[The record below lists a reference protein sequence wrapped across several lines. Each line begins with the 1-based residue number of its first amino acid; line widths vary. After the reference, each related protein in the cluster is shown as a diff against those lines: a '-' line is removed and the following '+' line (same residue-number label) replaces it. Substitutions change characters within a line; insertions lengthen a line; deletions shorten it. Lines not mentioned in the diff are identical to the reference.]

1 MNSSLA
7 IKSYRGKKLL
17 TQDALAAK
25 LGISRQMYNNYEN
38 DPLHCQLDILLK
50 ILAKLDVNE
59 VEIHEFFDALKQ
71 DYMSYEHQDS

>member
-17 TQDALAAK
+17 TQDALAER

-38 DPLHCQLDILLK
+38 DPLHCQLDVLLK
-50 ILAKLDVNE
+50 ILAELQVGE
-59 VEIHEFFDALKQ
+59 SQIQEFFDALKQ
-71 DYMSYEHQDS
+71 DYMSYKPDSK